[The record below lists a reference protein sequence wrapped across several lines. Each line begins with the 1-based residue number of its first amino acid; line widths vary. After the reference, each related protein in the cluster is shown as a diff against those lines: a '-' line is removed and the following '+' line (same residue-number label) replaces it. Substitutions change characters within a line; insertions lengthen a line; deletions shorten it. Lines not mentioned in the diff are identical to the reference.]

1 MAKSSEE
8 RGQPKYRVP
17 EISMCFVAIK
27 NGPPARWSSRTAKPV
42 MRWPEKD
49 AAWQDVALGIRE
61 VVKWRKPD
69 LKAEPFFGRIAT

>member
-1 MAKSSEE
+1 VDNLVSCARNKHVF
-8 RGQPKYRVP
+8 RCNQKW
-17 EISMCFVAIK
+17 
-27 NGPPARWSSRTAKPV
+27 PPARWSSRTAKPV